1 MMKTVNSLNKQKQ
14 VNNENL
20 KEAMSGYVYTYCDNC
35 GEKNR
40 VKVNFPDSG
49 KGFTT
54 TYYRCS
60 ACGVKNELYDEMQEG
75 ILDVTPLVK
84 NIKHLS
90 ETECD
95 EGVGTAVVKG
105 GKYAWKA
112 IKFCVSH
119 ITEIATALQ
128 ALGMSADEIK
138 KILDTFKSAKL
149 DNEEEEPMTEV
160 LPAAVVTGAKVLG
173 TAAASLAAEKGL
185 EKVSDLLGKN
195 AENVKMKENYSVKSA
210 LDVLQTLDE

>member
-1 MMKTVNSLNKQKQ
+1 MKTVNSLNKQKQ
-14 VNNENL
+14 VHNDNL
-20 KEAMSGYVYTYCDNC
+20 KESFSGYVYTYCDNC

-40 VKVNFPDSG
+40 VKVTFPDWDS
-49 KGFTT
+49 GFTT

-75 ILDVTPLVK
+75 LLDVAPLVK

-90 ETECD
+90 ETEYD

-119 ITEIATALQ
+119 MTEIAAALQ
-128 ALGMSADEIK
+128 ALGMSVDEIK
-138 KILDTFKSAKL
+138 KILDTFKSAKP
-149 DNEEEEPMTEV
+149 DNKEEEPMTEV
-160 LPAAVVTGAKVLG
+160 LPTAVVTGAKVLG

-185 EKVSDLLGKN
+185 EKASDLLDKN
-195 AENVKMKENYSVKSA
+195 AESIRMKENYSVKSA